1 MQLKNIEFI
10 EQYIDEEPENKNSWR
25 GINVLVNGV
34 RLIDISLIEHNFIGD
49 HFVIELTKIPYA
61 IFKFK
66 RAEKVEIIA
75 DEPTDDWGF
84 GNTKFKLED
93 KEKAK
98 EKSIKILEKYFSI
111 FVK

>member
-1 MQLKNIEFI
+1 MELKNVEFI
-10 EQYIDEEPENKNSWR
+10 EQYIHEEPENENSWR

-34 RLIDISLIEHNFIGD
+34 RLIDISLIEDNFIGD
-49 HFVIELTKIPYA
+49 HFVIELTKIPPV

-66 RAEKVEIIA
+66 KSKKVEIIN
-75 DEPTDDWGF
+75 DQPTDDWGF
-84 GNTKFKLED
+84 GNTKFRLED

-98 EKSIKILEKYFSI
+98 ERAVDLINRYFSL